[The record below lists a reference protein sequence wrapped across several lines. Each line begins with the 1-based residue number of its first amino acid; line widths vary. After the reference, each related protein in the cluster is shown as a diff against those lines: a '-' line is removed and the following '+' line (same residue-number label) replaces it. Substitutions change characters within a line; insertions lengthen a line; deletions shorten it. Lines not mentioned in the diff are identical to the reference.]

1 LTFGCEPYV
10 IAAHRQAD
18 GLMTEVYATA
28 RQMLADLAVKKI
40 SARELLDLHVARNE
54 ALHNK
59 LNAVIETDLE
69 HAQAAAKSIDDARAH
84 GAELGALAG
93 LPMTIKDGLDVFG
106 MPASAGAR
114 GFYKRNKNC
123 LDADMVAAVRREG
136 AVIWGK
142 TNVPYMLGDIQ
153 SYNEIYGTTNNPY
166 DVTKTPGGSSGGAA
180 AALAAGITPLEIGSD
195 IGGSLR
201 HPANFCGVVSLKPTW
216 NVLSLRGHVP
226 PAPDDYADNSDLGV
240 VGPMARNVGDLRTL
254 WEVLRGQITA
264 PANIGGAR
272 IAVWDSE
279 PGFPLANDVRAG
291 VERAAQALAKQ
302 GAVVRNAKPDISG
315 EALMQPYMQILSAIL
330 SGGLPDDVY
339 NAFEKTR
346 AEDQKLVAENA
357 TDASAAAAF
366 RLANTASYRDVARA
380 NVARQRQKDALAAF
394 FAVGTDAILMPISP
408 VTAFPHNHEGSFASR
423 TLNVDGTAMPYPS
436 LLNWIALATALHA
449 PALAVQA
456 GQTSA
461 GMPVGV
467 QLVGRWNDEARL
479 LDLAEALERELGGF
493 RAPPL

>member
-1 LTFGCEPYV
+1 
-10 IAAHRQAD
+10 
-18 GLMTEVYATA
+18 MTEVYATA
-28 RQMLADLAVKKI
+28 RQMLADLAAKKI
-40 SARELLDLHVARNE
+40 SERELLDLQVARNE
-54 ALHNK
+54 TLHKK

-114 GFYKRNKNC
+114 GFHKRNKNC

-226 PAPDDYADNSDLGV
+226 PAPDDYADDSDLGV
-240 VGPMARNVGDLRTL
+240 VGPMARNVGDLRLL
-254 WEVLRGQITA
+254 WEILHGQITA
-264 PANIGGAR
+264 PANISGAR

-279 PGFPLANDVRAG
+279 PGFPLANDVRPVWNA
-291 VERAAQALAKQ
+291 RRRRWQS
-302 GAVVRNAKPDISG
+302 GA
-315 EALMQPYMQILSAIL
+315 
-330 SGGLPDDVY
+330 
-339 NAFEKTR
+339 
-346 AEDQKLVAENA
+346 
-357 TDASAAAAF
+357 
-366 RLANTASYRDVARA
+366 RL
-380 NVARQRQKDALAAF
+380 F
-394 FAVGTDAILMPISP
+394 
-408 VTAFPHNHEGSFASR
+408 VTPSR
-423 TLNVDGTAMPYPS
+423 TFP
-436 LLNWIALATALHA
+436 
-449 PALAVQA
+449 
-456 GQTSA
+456 
-461 GMPVGV
+461 
-467 QLVGRWNDEARL
+467 
-479 LDLAEALERELGGF
+479 ER
-493 RAPPL
+493 R